1 MSSPP
6 YLTTTPSTYVVI
18 TTSNV
23 TPSSPHQEATF
34 GRIQSSAHVASLLN
48 AAMLL
53 HNSGKCMQAITMYQQ
68 AWSEW
73 TKDTREEKSKNE
85 PEDSEGD
92 GIDQK
97 LFDETSFFFHNS
109 IGLVYDSIG
118 DDEAALSCYLK
129 GKEAVRSFDAN
140 DPRLAISFSN
150 IGSICYHS
158 GKVDVALQCFDQAM
172 VIRAACTE
180 IGPAHI
186 LTAAQWNNVG
196 CCLDILGRTE
206 EAVFRF
212 QHAFD
217 IFRGSFGLEHP
228 RTRLVHRNFERARAR
243 PMKIRVGKAPLS
255 IKFRT
260 DLRFSA
266 PGDQYELNTY
276 KQPEVRC
283 SMCIQ
288 GRGDF

>member
-186 LTAAQWNNVG
+186 LTVPNRVLVIFLIVASVKPPFQRFFGTNWLNERPVHMRWERWYGAAVSENVNA
-196 CCLDILGRTE
+196 CK
-206 EAVFRF
+206 
-212 QHAFD
+212 
-217 IFRGSFGLEHP
+217 
-228 RTRLVHRNFERARAR
+228 LVEG
-243 PMKIRVGKAPLS
+243 I
-255 IKFRT
+255 
-260 DLRFSA
+260 
-266 PGDQYELNTY
+266 
-276 KQPEVRC
+276 
-283 SMCIQ
+283 
-288 GRGDF
+288 